1 MNKQNVNYKKKSYFL
16 FIKKTNLFLQ
26 GSFIQIHNFKRV
38 SFRLNDIRRGGRG
51 TNNPITYIY
60 EYVHI
65 MNFIIE
71 LCVFILCIHDIRLY
85 FYYFF
90 YNTVKMFCI

>member
-38 SFRLNDIRRGGRG
+38 SLRLNDIGRGERG
-51 TNNPITYIY
+51 TNIPITYTSMY
-60 EYVHI
+60 
-65 MNFIIE
+65 
-71 LCVFILCIHDIRLY
+71 IL
-85 FYYFF
+85 
-90 YNTVKMFCI
+90 